1 MHQGPVKSE
10 RSILVQEHGHGCG
23 RDDLGN
29 AGQVIHSRRD
39 NKRRLRIV
47 SKSANPIERDYLTL
61 CQHAK
66 NGARECLFP
75 DGLVQNRVS
84 LGKPKAL
91 RRSRS
96 GDGYERGRHTQIGFG
111 LDYASSPQT
120 NPTEGAPDRA
130 QDPSILKHRGL
141 QGMSIQSR
149 LVAIGLVAGMVSI
162 HALAQQGSTQAPAA
176 VPQPAAAA
184 PTYTVPAGTKI
195 LLSLKNGI
203 NTKTAQQGDGVYLV
217 SSFPV
222 VGNSRVMVPVGV
234 YVQGVVDRV
243 QRPGR
248 VKGRAQLDLHF
259 TTMIFPNGQVV
270 EVPGV
275 LNSLPGSD
283 GPKVKGSEGTVEQA
297 GNKGRDVGN
306 VLKGAAIGAEGG
318 VLGGAATGNVAK
330 GVGYGGLA
338 GAAAGTIYTLFTRG
352 NDIVI
357 PSGTSVEMVLQRSLI
372 LQESQLAGAD
382 ESRGQAQMA
391 PAGQRQPMAKPRQR
405 ILCPFGSP
413 GCN

>member
-1 MHQGPVKSE
+1 MTI
-10 RSILVQEHGHGCG
+10 R
-23 RDDLGN
+23 
-29 AGQVIHSRRD
+29 
-39 NKRRLRIV
+39 
-47 SKSANPIERDYLTL
+47 
-61 CQHAK
+61 
-66 NGARECLFP
+66 
-75 DGLVQNRVS
+75 
-84 LGKPKAL
+84 
-91 RRSRS
+91 
-96 GDGYERGRHTQIGFG
+96 
-111 LDYASSPQT
+111 
-120 NPTEGAPDRA
+120 
-130 QDPSILKHRGL
+130 
-141 QGMSIQSR
+141 SR
-149 LVAIGLVAGMVSI
+149 LVAIGLVAGMVSVEGI
-162 HALAQQGSTQAPAA
+162 GISGLAQQAVAQQGAA
-176 VPQPAAAA
+176 TPQPAAAA

-222 VGNSRVMVPVGV
+222 VGNFRVMVPVGV

-306 VLKGAAIGAEGG
+306 VLKGAAIGAGAGSIAG
-318 VLGGAATGNVAK
+318 VGTGDVAK
-330 GVGYGGLA
+330 SAGYGGLA
-338 GAAAGTIYTLFTRG
+338 GAAAGAIYTLFTRG

-357 PSGTSVEMVLQRSLI
+357 PSGTSVEMVLQRPLV
-372 LQESQLAGAD
+372 LQESQLASAD
-382 ESRGQAQMA
+382 ESRGQVQMA
-391 PAGQRQPMAKPRQR
+391 PAGQQQPMAKPRQH

>member
-1 MHQGPVKSE
+1 MT
-10 RSILVQEHGHGCG
+10 
-23 RDDLGN
+23 
-29 AGQVIHSRRD
+29 IH
-39 NKRRLRIV
+39 
-47 SKSANPIERDYLTL
+47 
-61 CQHAK
+61 
-66 NGARECLFP
+66 
-75 DGLVQNRVS
+75 
-84 LGKPKAL
+84 
-91 RRSRS
+91 
-96 GDGYERGRHTQIGFG
+96 
-111 LDYASSPQT
+111 
-120 NPTEGAPDRA
+120 
-130 QDPSILKHRGL
+130 
-141 QGMSIQSR
+141 SR
-149 LVAIGLVAGMVSI
+149 LVAIGLVAGMVSTQ
-162 HALAQQGSTQAPAA
+162 ARAQQGATQGLAQTPAA
-176 VPQPAAAA
+176 VPHPPAT

-297 GNKGRDVGN
+297 GSKGRDVGN
-306 VLKGAAIGAEGG
+306 VLKGAAIGAEAGAIAGG
-318 VLGGAATGNVAK
+318 VNGSAGK

-357 PSGTSVEMVLQRSLI
+357 PSGTSVEMVLQRPLV
-372 LQESQLAGAD
+372 LQESQLASID
-382 ESRGQAQMA
+382 ESRGQAQLT
-391 PAGQRQPMAKPRQR
+391 PAHQQQPLPKRKQR

-413 GCN
+413 G